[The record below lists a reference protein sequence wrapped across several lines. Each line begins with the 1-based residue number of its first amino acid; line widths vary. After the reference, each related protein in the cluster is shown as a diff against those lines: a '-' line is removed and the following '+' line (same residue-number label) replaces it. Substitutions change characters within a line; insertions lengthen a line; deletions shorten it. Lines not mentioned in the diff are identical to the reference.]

1 MNNAQLGYLLAFMA
15 MFVSSLSNFPFTD
28 AARKWGSVALNHY
41 RLVVAFIVLT
51 ILCMAIDRI
60 SIVELFNGPSL
71 NQYIFIGLSGVLG
84 LAVGDYFGFHA
95 MSILGVRLS
104 SIFNTIA
111 PGATLLFGL
120 VMLNESMS
128 LTGVMGMAISI
139 GGMIWFLTSG
149 SKDEEKPP
157 ASKHGSIRKGI
168 LFGVLAGLCQ
178 GFHIVIAKKGFL
190 DTSYTISPL
199 HATWIRIFAAMVTY
213 YTFTI
218 ARGRLHK
225 DVVVVVRNGKEIL
238 TKVTLATIWGLVL
251 SIALVMWSITLC
263 KVAAVQTIISLIP
276 IVVVPM
282 TFVIYKEKM
291 TFRAMIAAA
300 VSVTGVMVLIW
311 REDIAHYL
319 QSYLH

>member
-60 SIVELFNGPSL
+60 SIVELFKGPTL
-71 NQYIFIGLSGVLG
+71 NQYIFIGLSGILG

-95 MSILGVRLS
+95 MSILGVRIS

-111 PGATLLFGL
+111 PVATLLFGL
-120 VMLNESMS
+120 LMLNEGMS
-128 LTGVMGMAISI
+128 LIGVIGMAISI

-149 SKDEEKPP
+149 TKEDRPP
-157 ASKHGSIRKGI
+157 ESKHGSINKGI
-168 LFGVLAGLCQ
+168 LFGILAGLCQ
-178 GFHIVIAKKGFL
+178 GFHIVVAKKGFL
-190 DTSYTISPL
+190 DTTYHITPL
-199 HATWIRIFAAMVTY
+199 HATWIRIFIAMLSY
-213 YTFTI
+213 YAFTI

-225 DVVVVVRNGKEIL
+225 DVIVIVREGKEII

-251 SIALVMWSITLC
+251 SIVLAMWSITLC
-263 KVAAVQTIISLIP
+263 KVAAAQTILSLIP
-276 IVVVPM
+276 IVLVPL
-282 TFVIYKEKM
+282 TYLVYKEKM
-291 TFRAMIAAA
+291 AVKSMIAAV
-300 VSVTGVMVLIW
+300 VSVVGVMVLIW